1 MAKTQYITKYS
12 ALFHYQNKEYTPKEI
27 VLKINKLPKDLLRFQ
42 FTVDDYTAE
51 TSTIKE
57 IECKKFA
64 NQMQAFQSAILS
76 INKEISNNTSFFHIE
91 VHNFMCF
98 DMQNRKYMLP
108 DPVVKKE
115 RVKVV
120 ANDFFD

>member
-1 MAKTQYITKYS
+1 MAKTKYIIKYS
-12 ALFHYQNKEYTPKEI
+12 ALFHYQNKEYTPEEI
-27 VLKINKLPKDLLRFQ
+27 ILKINKLPKNLLRFQ

-51 TSTIKE
+51 TSTVKE
-57 IECKKFA
+57 IECNKFA
-64 NQMQAFQSAILS
+64 SEAQAFQSAIWS
-76 INKEISNNTSFFHIE
+76 INKEISNSTNLFPIE

-108 DPVVKKE
+108 DPVIKKE